1 MNTYIYGRQSSGDN
15 ERSIS
20 VDKQIENCE
29 LFAQSKNLVPTK
41 IFTDLNTSGRLY
53 WRGAESIASS
63 DLIYQNWIKE
73 TRKKKI
79 YRDGLGDLFEALKT
93 GDIIIVDD
101 LTRLYRPLTNSF
113 LESALTQY
121 LLNKKI
127 KLYTVKNG
135 EVDLNKFN
143 DELITALQNRINTNQ
158 LEIQRTKCKASL
170 KKLMDAGEL
179 KQSLG
184 TAIGYRYTGRKKEVE
199 IDEEKAPIVKYI
211 FDAYIK
217 GKSLLQIVRD
227 LDAQFGMKTCVK
239 SIKNILE
246 RPLYCG
252 YMYNTKGDLV
262 ISKQTEN
269 KKIIDFNTWK
279 MAKEILDSRKTNNIK
294 IKQYPIHYTGLCRCG
309 KCNSKMSVC
318 INNKGKY
325 FSFRCMSHTIRN
337 KENCKISITANTL
350 YNKGLSLDDAIYPI
364 LILGLLKKLSN
375 TSSVSDLEEKKI
387 SLQNILNQEQ
397 KLTELYLNG
406 LLDSSIYEQNLKN
419 QIEKKKTLEQEIIQ
433 LENEQNEDDTE
444 RIRHL
449 VNKLVGRALNYEE
462 YHEIMQYTIKD
473 IIVFEDHIIVHTHFG
488 DIELP
493 RKKQRGI
500 LVLPEYKWLNTGTEF
515 KIYYH
520 FDSFSPYL
528 TRKQIF
534 KHQQLTIYQQKEN

>member
-20 VDKQIENCE
+20 VDKQVENCE
-29 LFAQSKNLVPTK
+29 LFAKSHKLVVTK

-53 WRGAESIASS
+53 WRGAEAIASS
-63 DLIYQNWIKE
+63 DLIYQNWISE
-73 TRKKKI
+73 TKKKKI
-79 YRDGLGDLFEALKT
+79 YRDGLGDLFAELKV

-121 LLNKKI
+121 LLSKKV

-170 KKLMDAGEL
+170 KKLMDNGEL

-184 TAIGYRYTGRKKEVE
+184 TAIGYKYTGRKKEVE
-199 IDEEKAPIVKYI
+199 IDEAKAPIVKYI

-227 LDAQFGMKTCVK
+227 LDAQFQMKTCVK

-252 YMYNTKGDLV
+252 YMYNTNGNLV

-294 IKQYPIHYTGLCRCG
+294 VKQYPIHYTGLCRCG
-309 KCNSKMSVC
+309 KCNFKLSVC
-318 INNKGKY
+318 INNKGRY
-325 FSFRCMSHTIRN
+325 FSFRCMSHTIRA

-350 YNKGLSLDDAIYPI
+350 YSKGLSLDDAIYPI

-375 TSSVSDLEEKKI
+375 TSSASDLEEKKI
-387 SLQNILNQEQ
+387 ALQNLLNQEQ
-397 KLTELYLNG
+397 KLTEMYLNG

-419 QIEKKKTLEQEIIQ
+419 QVEKKKTLEQELIQ
-433 LENEQNEDDTE
+433 LENEQNEDDNE

-449 VNKLVGRALNYEE
+449 VNKLVGRALNFEE
-462 YHEIMQYTIKD
+462 YHEIMQYTIKQ
-473 IIVFEDHIIVHTHFG
+473 IIVFEDHIQIQTHFG

-493 RKKQRGI
+493 RYKVRGI
-500 LVLPEYKWLNTGTEF
+500 LVLPEYKWLNTGEEF

-520 FDSFSPYL
+520 TNTFNIYKP
-528 TRKQIF
+528 RKQIF
-534 KHQQLTIYQQKEN
+534 KHQQLTIYFQGE